1 MEGGV
6 LRLAVIG
13 CGAIA
18 DTFHLPA
25 LERGAAGDVALI
37 LVDPSAERASAL
49 GRKYGASST
58 ACSHTEIIG
67 RVDAAVIASPHH
79 THVPIALDLIGAGVA
94 VLSEKP
100 LGTSVAEVEAVRDAS
115 QRHGCIVAVNQT
127 RRFIPACQEIRR
139 RIDAGDLGEVWRV
152 DASEGDRF
160 GWPAATPSMFGTRSG
175 GQGVLLD
182 IGVHVIDLLTCWFG
196 ADLAVDS
203 FRDDSFGG
211 SEAAA
216 VATLSRGDLRLDIR
230 LSWLAKLRNAVRI
243 SGTEGTLEWNVY
255 DLDTFTLHSHGSGR
269 PSRVRL
275 DGAPREYNDLAVPV
289 LRDFRQAI
297 DTGGP
302 PAVRPEDALASMRI
316 IERCYQIRQRFDMPW
331 HNFRSSVAHAR

>member
-1 MEGGV
+1 V
-6 LRLAVIG
+6 LRIAVIG

-18 DTFHLPA
+18 DSFHLPA
-25 LERGAAGDVALI
+25 LQRGAAGDVSLV

-49 GRKYGASST
+49 ARKYGASLT
-58 ACSHTEIIG
+58 ASSHAEIIG

-79 THVPIALDLIGAGVA
+79 THVPIALDLIGAGIA

-100 LGTSVAEVEAVRDAS
+100 LGTSVAEVEAVRDAAL
-115 QRHGCIVAVNQT
+115 RHGCAVAVNQT

-139 RIDAGDLGEVWRV
+139 RIAAGDLGQVGSV

-160 GWPAATPSMFGTRSG
+160 GWPAATPSMFGARSA

-182 IGVHVIDLLTCWFG
+182 IGVHLIDLLTWWFG
-196 ADLAVDS
+196 AELAVES

-211 SEAAA
+211 SEAVAA
-216 VATLSRGDLRLDIR
+216 ATLVRGDLRLAVR
-230 LSWLAKLRNAVRI
+230 LSWLAKQRNAVTI
-243 SGTEGTLEWNVY
+243 SGTEGSLEWNVY
-255 DLDTFTLHSHGSGR
+255 DLDTITLRSHGSGR
-269 PSRVRL
+269 RSRVRL

-316 IERCYQIRQRFDMPW
+316 IERCYQIREGFDMPW
-331 HNFRSSVAHAR
+331 HVFRRAVAHAR